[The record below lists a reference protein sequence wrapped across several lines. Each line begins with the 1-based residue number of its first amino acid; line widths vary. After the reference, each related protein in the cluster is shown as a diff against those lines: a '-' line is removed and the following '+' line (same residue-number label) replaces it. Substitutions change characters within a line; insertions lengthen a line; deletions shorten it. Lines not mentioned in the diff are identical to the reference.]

1 MRAMKSQLDEVKRL
15 HRTSKGLESLPAV
28 LTVAATLVELLA
40 QGGCDVEAFVDAWD
54 AHSPAPGDPST
65 DPRGWNAG
73 ALPTWSPSE
82 IEEMFAGDVER
93 IDRAQFNAAAFS
105 TAVRAVARPRRRRR

>member
-1 MRAMKSQLDEVKRL
+1 MRTTESQRDEVRRL

-28 LTVAATLVELLA
+28 LTVAGTLRGMLA
-40 QGGCDVEAFVDAWD
+40 HGGCDVEAFVDAWNT
-54 AHSPAPGDPST
+54 HSPALGDPST
-65 DPRGWNAG
+65 DPRGWSAD

-82 IEEMFAGDVER
+82 IEEMFAGDAER

-105 TAVRAVARPRRRRR
+105 NAVRAVAGRA